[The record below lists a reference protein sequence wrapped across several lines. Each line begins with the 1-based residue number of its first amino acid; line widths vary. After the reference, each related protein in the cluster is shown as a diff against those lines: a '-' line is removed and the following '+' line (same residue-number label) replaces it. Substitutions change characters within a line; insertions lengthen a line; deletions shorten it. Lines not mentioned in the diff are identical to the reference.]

1 MKMRPI
7 LTFCISLFWL
17 AGTVTGASQEEATP
31 KDSTIYKQK
40 YGLRLGTDIGKLIR
54 TAVDKNYSGFEIIGD
69 FRITKKL
76 YIAGELGIEER
87 TISDNALN
95 ATSQGSFL
103 KAGVDY
109 NMYQNWLDM
118 DNLIFVGFR
127 VGGSSF
133 NQTLNAYSIYNVN
146 NSYWDNEVIVDNPQE
161 FSGLNALW
169 LELVFGIKAELVKN
183 LYMGLNVQLKG
194 LITEKSPDDFENLWI
209 PGFNKTFD
217 SGPLGWGFGY
227 TLSYRIPVFKK
238 DKVVY
243 EE

>member
-1 MKMRPI
+1 MQPI
-7 LTFCISLFWL
+7 LIFCISLFWL
-17 AGTVTGASQEEATP
+17 AGTVTGASQEEASP

-127 VGGSSF
+127 VGGC
-133 NQTLNAYSIYNVN
+133 L
-146 NSYWDNEVIVDNPQE
+146 
-161 FSGLNALW
+161 
-169 LELVFGIKAELVKN
+169 
-183 LYMGLNVQLKG
+183 LY
-194 LITEKSPDDFENLWI
+194 TSPSPRDA
-209 PGFNKTFD
+209 
-217 SGPLGWGFGY
+217 
-227 TLSYRIPVFKK
+227 
-238 DKVVY
+238 
-243 EE
+243 